1 MLAIIILYRV
11 QSVDDGGVV
20 ILSSIVLAIG
30 IAILHW
36 FCQSRDSGRGFC
48 DPGVMPG

>member
-1 MLAIIILYRV
+1 MLAIVIQYRV

-20 ILSSIVLAIG
+20 ILSSVVLAIG

-36 FCQSRDSGRGFC
+36 FLPIPGF
-48 DPGVMPG
+48 GTRIL